1 MIVNSTEIQFLTGCS
16 RREAEFIII
25 DTLEITEKQGFRVKP
40 STSIESDDIKKKL
53 LSVNEC
59 MDGKN
64 PVQNA
69 IDLIKEHGLSD
80 SMKRGILNDIKCWHS
95 RDLVSPYKILKR
107 ILPESEISNLK
118 KILLK
123 RCYTYMVSG
132 GQFPKSFKSLSFKAI
147 KNEFEASLKSQN
159 IIA

>member
-59 MDGKN
+59 MDGK
-64 PVQNA
+64 
-69 IDLIKEHGLSD
+69 KKSG
-80 SMKRGILNDIKCWHS
+80 RGD
-95 RDLVSPYKILKR
+95 
-107 ILPESEISNLK
+107 EE
-118 KILLK
+118 
-123 RCYTYMVSG
+123 
-132 GQFPKSFKSLSFKAI
+132 
-147 KNEFEASLKSQN
+147 
-159 IIA
+159 